1 MIEQK
6 KLHHSLV
13 LNAGLCNEELTY
25 AEKEVVQ
32 L

>member
-1 MIEQK
+1 MIGQK
-6 KLHHSLV
+6 MHHSLV
-13 LNAGLCNEELTY
+13 LKAGLCDEELTY